1 MIDPVTWEPH
11 ETTVGPSFWGHDRLY
26 LPEDERRAFVDMRL
40 KAAAGGL
47 RAPPMVDCPWLYELR
62 GRER

>member
-1 MIDPVTWEPH
+1 
-11 ETTVGPSFWGHDRLY
+11 
-26 LPEDERRAFVDMRL
+26 L

>member
-1 MIDPVTWEPH
+1 M
-11 ETTVGPSFWGHDRLY
+11 GPSFWGHDRLY